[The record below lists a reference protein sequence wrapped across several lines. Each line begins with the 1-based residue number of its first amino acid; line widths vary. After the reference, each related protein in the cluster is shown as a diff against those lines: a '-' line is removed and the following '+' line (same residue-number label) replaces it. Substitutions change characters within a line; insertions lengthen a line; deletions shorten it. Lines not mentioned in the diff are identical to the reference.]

1 MYYFQPLEQFEIY
14 ELFNF
19 FDKNSVFFNVHNDL
33 KYITVRS
40 VFDQRYYHEA
50 ISPGSS
56 NLTGLREL
64 FEEDV
69 ADMKKYGGLSFIYNN
84 ATLYFVLIL
93 LSLYFFLRLG
103 KYRRRIWI
111 SNSWEFLIEKLYY
124 MVLITLEEQVGAY
137 GLCYFP
143 IFFSIF
149 IFILISN
156 LIGLTPYGFTITS
169 FIIKTFT
176 ISLTFL
182 IALTI
187 IGIVTQGPH
196 FFDMFLPKGVPVA
209 LVPVLMIIEIISY
222 VSRAFSLAIRLFANM
237 MSGHSLLN
245 ILAGF
250 TVILSKKSIFFGL
263 IPFLIV
269 LAITFLEVG
278 IACLQAYVFVVLL
291 SIYLNDSINGSH

>member
-1 MYYFQPLEQFEIY
+1 MFYLFQPLEQFEIY
-14 ELFNF
+14 EFFLLKELNNMPAFLNLHIISNINIYYFLF
-19 FDKNSVFFNVHNDL
+19 
-33 KYITVRS
+33 I
-40 VFDQRYYHEA
+40 
-50 ISPGSS
+50 
-56 NLTGLREL
+56 
-64 FEEDV
+64 
-69 ADMKKYGGLSFIYNN
+69 LS
-84 ATLYFVLIL
+84 
-93 LSLYFFLRLG
+93 YFFFFRLS
-103 KYRRRIWI
+103 KYRRRIFI
-111 SNSWEFLIEKLYY
+111 SNSWEFLIEKIYY
-124 MVLITLEEQVGAY
+124 MILITLEEQVGVQ
-137 GLCYFP
+137 GICYFP

-149 IFILISN
+149 IFILLAN
-156 LIGLTPYGFTITS
+156 LIGLIPYGFTITS
-169 FIIKTFT
+169 FIIQTFV

-182 IALTI
+182 IGLTL

-196 FFDMFLPKGVPVA
+196 FFDMFLPKGVPTV
-209 LVPVLMIIEIISY
+209 LVPILMIIEIISY

-250 TVILSKKSIFFGL
+250 TVTLSKKSIFFGL